1 MAQLAGTVAEERRAA
16 CAAMAELLDGGILT
30 KVQAARFL
38 LAGHPF
44 CWNGLSFAHAV
55 HAMQQEPAAAAA
67 QAPLPPLPEV
77 KQEPLAALLA
87 LSNCQ

>member
-1 MAQLAGTVAEERRAA
+1 MAALAENLREERATA
-16 CAAMAELLDGGILT
+16 CAMMVELLDRILT

-55 HAMQQEPAAAAA
+55 AAMQQHEAAAAAAA
-67 QAPLPPLPEV
+67 QPVPVQL
-77 KQEPLAALLA
+77 EPLAQLLA
-87 LSNCQ
+87 RRA